1 MFHACK
7 YDNRSLSQQNS
18 LSCSRHIVPGKCL
31 MQQVPGIDCNLPDIT
46 VWKGWEHKLFCNPVC
61 VDCKK
66 YKIFLSG
73 LFIKS

>member
-1 MFHACK
+1 
-7 YDNRSLSQQNS
+7 
-18 LSCSRHIVPGKCL
+18 